1 MESSLVIIYN
11 KQKFKKI
18 ISKRE
23 IENRILKI
31 SNLLNN
37 YYVLDNLII
46 ICVLNGSVVVL
57 SELLKNL
64 KCNYLVDYIEVS
76 SYKGKTKS
84 SGKVELIQDI
94 NIKITNKKVLII
106 EDIVDTGTTLNFIYK
121 KLLKMHP
128 KDIKIFSLL
137 YKKEKYKFET
147 KIDWF
152 GFEIKDLFTIGYGMD
167 YDLKFRGLNDI
178 YALS

>member
-84 SGKVELIQDI
+84 SDEEGV
-94 NIKITNKKVLII
+94 
-106 EDIVDTGTTLNFIYK
+106 G
-121 KLLKMHP
+121 
-128 KDIKIFSLL
+128 
-137 YKKEKYKFET
+137 KFE
-147 KIDWF
+147 
-152 GFEIKDLFTIGYGMD
+152 
-167 YDLKFRGLNDI
+167 
-178 YALS
+178 